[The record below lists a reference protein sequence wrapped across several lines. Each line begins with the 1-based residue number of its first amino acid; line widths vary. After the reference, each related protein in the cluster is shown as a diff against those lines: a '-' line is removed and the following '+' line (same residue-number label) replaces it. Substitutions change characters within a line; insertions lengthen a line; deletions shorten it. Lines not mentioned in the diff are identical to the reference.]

1 MLLQVA
7 KEAQSTGLCK
17 EKKAAFMIFGTLFH
31 SQFFS
36 QNYNK
41 SLKKLHV
48 VLFKIMKCNV
58 FFEIRPKICLF
69 AIIQFFLL
77 QVSSSETFLIL
88 SSKF

>member
-31 SQFFS
+31 LQFFS

-41 SLKKLHV
+41 SLRNYTWFYLK
-48 VLFKIMKCNV
+48 
-58 FFEIRPKICLF
+58 
-69 AIIQFFLL
+69 
-77 QVSSSETFLIL
+77 
-88 SSKF
+88 